1 MTFSY
6 KDTSQLDEQTL
17 LSSAELLQEYRVQLT
32 EVAGSSTY
40 AVPESCLCLPRDTG
54 YARKIESFAQNFINP
69 ALRYVFV
76 IGIGG
81 SNLGTK
87 AIYDALYGNVDVIA
101 SQRYP
106 KIIFLD
112 TVEVNFLIN
121 AKKLLTSL
129 LDKPES
135 FVINLISKS
144 GGTIES
150 LFNFH
155 ALMQDIP
162 LDQISDRVVV
172 TTDEGSPLW
181 KAAEAH
187 LFHRLSIPEPVGGRY
202 SVFSAVGQ
210 FPFYLLKIDVDT
222 LLNGAQAALTS
233 CLDIDWQQNP
243 AFLSASFLFAHYAQ
257 GKVIHDTFLFHP
269 QLESLGKWYRQLMA
283 ESLGKQKELEGTM
296 QHIGMLPTVSIGT
309 TDLHSVAQL
318 YLAGPRDKVTTFV
331 TAGCAA
337 DIALGSEPSILN
349 TYSDLHRVSAST
361 LLDSIYKSVSE
372 EYRTEG
378 LPFVEI
384 RFDAIT
390 EYELGQFMQ
399 FKMVEVMY
407 LAKLLN
413 VPAFD
418 QPNVEGYK
426 ERTKQ
431 LLAAA

>member
-6 KDTSQLDEQTL
+6 KDTTQLDEQVL
-17 LSSAELLQEYRVQLT
+17 FGPAELLLEYRAQLT
-32 EVAGSSTY
+32 EVSKSLTY
-40 AVPESCLCLPRDTG
+40 TVPESCICLPQDSV
-54 YARKIESFAQNFINP
+54 YARKIESFAQNFINSD
-69 ALRYVFV
+69 LRYVFV

-87 AIYDALYGNVDVIA
+87 AVYDAFFGNLDTLA
-101 SQRYP
+101 TDRYP

-112 TVEVNFLIN
+112 TIDANFLIN
-121 AKKLLTSL
+121 ANKLLTNL
-129 LDKPES
+129 VDNPES

-155 ALMQDIP
+155 ALMQDMP
-162 LDQISDRVVV
+162 LDTFSDRVVV

-187 LFHRLSIPEPVGGRY
+187 MFHRLSIPEPVGGRY

-210 FPFYLLKIDVDT
+210 FPFHLLHIDVDA
-222 LLNGAQAALTS
+222 LLKGAQAALTS
-233 CLDIDWQQNP
+233 SLDTDWHQNP
-243 AFLSASFLFAHYAQ
+243 AFLSASFLYAHFIQ
-257 GKVIHDTFLFHP
+257 GKTIHDTFLFHP

-283 ESLGKQKELEGTM
+283 ESLGKQKEIEGTI
-296 QHIGMLPTVSIGT
+296 QHIGITPTVSIGT
-309 TDLHSVAQL
+309 TDLHSVTQL

-331 TAGCAA
+331 IVGSAA

-349 TYSDLHRVSAST
+349 TSSDLRRVSAST
-361 LLDSIYKSVSE
+361 LLQSIYKSVSE
-372 EYRTEG
+372 EYHMEG

-384 RFDAIT
+384 RLDAIT

-399 FKMVEVMY
+399 FKMLEVMY
-407 LAKLLN
+407 LAKLLK

-426 ERTKQ
+426 NKTKQ